1 MVQGLGIEVFRPEHQ
16 PLGAEEFRADE
27 GQNEAFKSHA
37 VVGKKAAQGEG
48 EGSQDTHPA
57 NLPGAYHVAQAEVH
71 PHCHQYGQQGEQELP
86 QGQPEE
92 QAFLV
97 VPDFFV
103 DADFY
108 G

>member
-1 MVQGLGIEVFRPEHQ
+1 MLHRLGVQILRPEHQ
-16 PLGAEEFRADE
+16 LSGVQQLRADDGE
-27 GQNEAFKSHA
+27 EKFLKGHA
-37 VVGKKAAQGEG
+37 VVSEKATEGEG
-48 EGSQDTHPA
+48 EGGQDADPA
-57 NLPGAYHVAQAEVH
+57 DLSAAYCVPKAEVNSH
-71 PHCHQYGQQGEQELP
+71 GHDHGQQGEQELP

-92 QAFLV
+92 QALLV